1 MNTILIIVSL
11 YGGIVTIPM
20 KSENAC
26 EAATRRINPLLRWAV
41 AYCIRQPE

>member
-26 EAATRRINPLLRWAV
+26 EAAMHRIEAGRSAA